1 MNNKKVNWLYLCIML
16 ADYALFLMIIA
27 FVFMDKTLNIGIVGN
42 LFMAQAVMLVPA
54 LIFAITSYMGS
65 GTASINELLGFHKI
79 KISTFFMAILFTFL
93 LMPLTSAINVISML
107 FVDNA
112 VESIS
117 GDVLQMP
124 FLVMLFMIAIFG
136 PFSEEFVFRGIVFR
150 GYKNSGS
157 VLQAVIWSAVLFGVM
172 HLNFNQAAYAIVMG
186 FMCALV
192 VEASGSLWASV
203 IAHMVFNAPSVFT
216 MYLSEFFQ
224 SGASDASVEEALT
237 NEDLIAMIGPLLFM
251 AVITTSLAVCVL
263 VWIAKN
269 ENRSEHFKNIWARRK
284 ENKGRIISIP
294 LIVALI
300 LALFYMTGGF
310 TFVMSL
316 IYALFQ
322 FG

>member
-1 MNNKKVNWLYLCIML
+1 MNNKKVNWLYLCIIL
-16 ADYALFLMIIA
+16 ANYALMLLILA
-27 FVFMDKTLNIGIVGN
+27 FVFQGIALNIGIVGN
-42 LFMAQAVMLVPA
+42 LFMAQAIMLVPA
-54 LIFAITSYMGS
+54 LIFAITSYMKS
-65 GTASINELLGFHKI
+65 GAVSFNEFLGFHKI
-79 KISTFFMAILFTFL
+79 KISTFFMVILFTFL
-93 LMPLTSAINVISML
+93 LMPMTSAINAISML

-136 PFSEEFVFRGIVFR
+136 PFSEEFVFRGIIFR

-172 HLNFNQAAYAIVMG
+172 HLNFNQAAYAIAMG

-203 IAHMVFNAPSVFT
+203 VAHMVFNAPSVFT
-216 MYLSEFFQ
+216 MYLSDFFQ
-224 SGASDASVEEALT
+224 SGASDGSVEEALT
-237 NEDLIAMIGPLLFM
+237 NEDLIAMIGPALFM
-251 AVITTSLAVCVL
+251 AVIATSLAVCVL
-263 VWIAKN
+263 IWIAKN

-294 LIVALI
+294 LIIAFI

-310 TFVMSL
+310 TFVMQL
-316 IYALFQ
+316 IYMWFI
-322 FG
+322 F

>member
-1 MNNKKVNWLYLCIML
+1 MNNKKVNWLYLCIIL
-16 ADYALFLMIIA
+16 ANYALMLLIWV
-27 FVFMDKTLNIGIVGN
+27 FVFQGIALNIGIVGN
-42 LFMAQAVMLVPA
+42 LFMAQAIMLVPA
-54 LIFAITSYMGS
+54 LIFAITSYMKS
-65 GTASINELLGFHKI
+65 GAASFNEFLGFHKI
-79 KISTFFMAILFTFL
+79 KISTFFMVILFTFL
-93 LMPLTSAINVISML
+93 LMPMTSAINAISML

-136 PFSEEFVFRGIVFR
+136 PFSEEFVFRGIIFR

-172 HLNFNQAAYAIVMG
+172 HLNFNQAAYAVAMG

-203 IAHMVFNAPSVFT
+203 VAHMVFNAPSVFT
-216 MYLSEFFQ
+216 MYLSDFFQ
-224 SGASDASVEEALT
+224 SGTSDGSVEEALT
-237 NEDLIAMIGPLLFM
+237 NEDLIAMIGPALFM
-251 AVITTSLAVCVL
+251 AVIATSLAVCVL
-263 VWIAKN
+263 IWIAKN

-294 LIVALI
+294 LIIAFI

-310 TFVMSL
+310 TFVMQL
-316 IYALFQ
+316 IYMWFI
-322 FG
+322 F

>member
-1 MNNKKVNWLYLCIML
+1 MNNKKVNWFYLCIIL
-16 ADYALFLMIIA
+16 ANYALPIA
-27 FVFMDKTLNIGIVGN
+27 LLILVFQGKALNIGIVGN

-54 LIFAITSYMGS
+54 LIFAITSYKGS
-65 GTASINELLGFHKI
+65 GAVSFNELLGFHKI
-79 KISTFFMAILFTFL
+79 KISTFLMVILFTFL
-93 LMPLTSAINVISML
+93 LMPLTSALNAISML

-172 HLNFNQAAYAIVMG
+172 HLNFNQAAYAIAMG

-203 IAHMVFNAPSVFT
+203 VAHMVFNAPSVFT
-216 MYLSEFFQ
+216 MYLSDFFQ
-224 SGASDASVEEALT
+224 PGASDVNMEEALT
-237 NEDLIAMIGPLLFM
+237 NEDLITMIGPALFM
-251 AVITTSLAVCVL
+251 ALIATSLAVCVL

-269 ENRSEHFKNIWARRK
+269 ENRSEHFRNIWVCRK

-310 TFVMSL
+310 MFVIQL
-316 IYALFQ
+316 IYLCFS
-322 FG
+322 

>member
-16 ADYALFLMIIA
+16 ANYALFLMIVS
-27 FVFMDKTLNIGIVGN
+27 FVFMGKSLNIGIVGN
-42 LFMAQAVMLVPA
+42 LFMAQAIMLIPA
-54 LIFAITSYMGS
+54 LIFAITSYTGS
-65 GTASINELLGFHKI
+65 GVVSFNELLGFHKI
-79 KISTFFMAILFTFL
+79 KISTFFMVILFTFL
-93 LMPLTSAINVISML
+93 LMPLTSAINAISML

-172 HLNFNQAAYAIVMG
+172 HLNFNQAAYAIAMG

-203 IAHMVFNAPSVFT
+203 VAHMVFNAPSVFT
-216 MYLSEFFQ
+216 MYLSDFFQ
-224 SGASDASVEEALT
+224 AGVSDGSVEEALT
-237 NEDLIAMIGPLLFM
+237 NEDLIAMIGPALFM
-251 AVITTSLAVCVL
+251 AVIATSLAVCVL

-269 ENRSEHFKNIWARRK
+269 ENRSEHFKNIWVLRK

-294 LIVALI
+294 LIIAFI

-310 TFVMSL
+310 TFVIQL
-316 IYALFQ
+316 IYALFL
-322 FG
+322 FS

>member
-16 ADYALFLMIIA
+16 ANYALFLMIVS
-27 FVFMDKTLNIGIVGN
+27 FVFMGKSLNIGIVGN
-42 LFMAQAVMLVPA
+42 LFMAQAIMLIPA
-54 LIFAITSYMGS
+54 LIFAITSYTGS
-65 GTASINELLGFHKI
+65 GMVSFNELLGFHKI
-79 KISTFFMAILFTFL
+79 KISTFFMVILFTFL
-93 LMPLTSAINVISML
+93 LMPLTSAINAISML

-157 VLQAVIWSAVLFGVM
+157 VLQAVIWSAVLFGIM
-172 HLNFNQAAYAIVMG
+172 HLNFNQAAYAIAMG

-203 IAHMVFNAPSVFT
+203 VAHMVFNAPSVFT
-216 MYLSEFFQ
+216 MYLSDFFQ
-224 SGASDASVEEALT
+224 SGVSDGSVEEALT
-237 NEDLIAMIGPLLFM
+237 NEDLIAIIGPVLFM
-251 AVITTSLAVCVL
+251 AVIATSLAVCVL

-269 ENRSEHFKNIWARRK
+269 ENRSEHFKNIWVLRK
-284 ENKGRIISIP
+284 ENKGRIISVP
-294 LIVALI
+294 LIIAFI

-310 TFVMSL
+310 TFVIQL
-316 IYALFQ
+316 IYALIMFS
-322 FG
+322 